1 MPINDFKVLTR
12 FSEITFLYLIF
23 RYIFPVTFTSNKVF
37 GLSQFNLFIACHLS
51 KRYLQSERKVWFDL
65 TQNFRFFIS
74 RIFALLSR
82 KTNCFLKITV
92 PEFQKYKTG
101 ITYDFSKIS
110 EK

>member
-37 GLSQFNLFIACHLS
+37 GLSQFDLFIACHLS

-82 KTNCFLKITV
+82 KTNCFLKIAV